1 MMHPVLSRLFGALEE
16 ERVRYCVLRDAN
28 RIERMVDGEIDLLVA
43 PSHWRQLN
51 TALARTGFA
60 PLASRGYAPHRFF
73 LAYDAETDTWLKVDA
88 VDALVYGRPRKTLST
103 GLAAECLERRRL
115 CGPVW
120 APAPEHELMT
130 LLLHGTLDKGRFD
143 PPRAERLQYLA
154 AELSESDTV
163 DPLLASYWA
172 PGVSWEMLRQQISAG
187 EWNALLDQAP
197 AVANR
202 LRQRDPLGTRTR
214 AATNRV
220 LRTLDRSRGLV
231 RPAVPSVAVLG
242 PDGAGK
248 STVADGIDSASMFP
262 VRRVYMGLYQKKRKR
277 SGAGKLPG
285 VGFVQLLM
293 TQWRRYL
300 TARYHQGAGRLVIF
314 DRYAYDALLP
324 SPRPLNL
331 PRRIRRW
338 LLARTCPPPDLVVL
352 LDAPAETLFARKGEH
367 SVEILEQ
374 QRQSY
379 LALQQRIP
387 QMVVVDATNGID
399 ATRRNVSS
407 LIWQTYLRRSRGQ
420 HV

>member
-1 MMHPVLSRLFGALEE
+1 MMHPVLSQLFSALDD
-16 ERVRYCVLRDAN
+16 ERVVYCVLRDAD
-28 RIERMVDGEIDLLVA
+28 RIEDTTGGEVDLLVA
-43 PSHWRQLN
+43 PDQWNRLSA
-51 TALARTGFA
+51 ALSRVGFA

-73 LAYDAETDTWLKVDA
+73 VTYDEETDAWLKIDA
-88 VDALVYGRPRKTLST
+88 VDKLVYGRPIKTLAT
-103 GLAAECLERRRL
+103 GLAPDVLAGRRR

-120 APAPEHELMT
+120 APAPEHELIT
-130 LLLHGTLDKGRFD
+130 LLLHIALDKGRVD
-143 PPRAERLQYLA
+143 PARAERLQRLA
-154 AELSESDTV
+154 AELNDSAAIE
-163 DPLLASYWA
+163 PLLAAYWA
-172 PGVSWEMLRQQISAG
+172 PGATWDTVRSQIAAG
-187 EWNALLDQAP
+187 EWNSVLLAQAP
-197 AVANR
+197 TVAAR
-202 LRQRDPLGTRTR
+202 LRQRDPLGTRARGVSSRVWR
-214 AATNRV
+214 AV
-220 LRTLDRSRGLV
+220 ERSRGLL

-248 STVADGIDSASMFP
+248 STVADGIHDASMFP
-262 VRRVYMGLYQKKRKR
+262 VRRVYMGLYQKKRR
-277 SGAGKLPG
+277 RAAGGLPG
-285 VGFVQLLM
+285 LGFVRLLL

-367 SVEILEQ
+367 GVEALEQ

-379 LALQQRIP
+379 LALQQRVP

-399 ATRRNVSS
+399 TTRRRVSS
-407 LIWQTYLRRSRGQ
+407 LIWQAYHRRSRGQ
-420 HV
+420 HA